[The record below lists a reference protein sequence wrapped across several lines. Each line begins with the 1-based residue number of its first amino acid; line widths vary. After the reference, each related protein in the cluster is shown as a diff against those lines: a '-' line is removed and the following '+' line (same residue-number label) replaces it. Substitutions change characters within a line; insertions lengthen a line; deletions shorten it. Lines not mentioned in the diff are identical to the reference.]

1 MRPITIEMSAFGSY
15 AGKTVVDFAG
25 VRQGLFLITG
35 DTGAGKTTV
44 FDAIVYALYG
54 QTSGGNREG
63 NMMRSQ
69 YASEDVETYV
79 RLVFDYHGEQYE
91 VRRNPEYM
99 REGKRKAADGSVR
112 LVKES
117 AKVEL
122 TMPDGSAFP
131 GRKRE
136 TEQKITE
143 IMGMDAGQFTQM
155 AMIAQGDFLKL
166 LLADSKDRKK
176 IFSRIFHTKIYAQMQ
191 ELLRQRA
198 LKMQQDMQESRRNLQ
213 MEMERVKEES
223 LTELVEKELL
233 NHWKLLKGQEFPA
246 QDETLQ
252 VLKEIIST
260 EQEKKQSYT
269 KLAAEER
276 KAVERLN
283 SEVKNA
289 KFLLALF
296 DDCEK
301 AKKKSEELEAG
312 KVLYQEEKKQTEH
325 IRAAMNVSP
334 FFENVENGGKR
345 LLKIRQTIDVLKNEL
360 ETGTES
366 ISEKTEAARSAM
378 ECQKKE
384 EPVLS
389 GEIAKLTD
397 ALSQYERLDILRQK
411 LEETETGIHK
421 SEERKE
427 KAEAAHT
434 ELKKWI
440 ENTEKA
446 EKSIA
451 GWEENGRLIKQLKEQ
466 KEEEETW
473 VMNLREQIPKLDTQK
488 KICEKLQKEMECAV
502 KNYRSAFEDY
512 EQKYSLFFEE
522 QAGILAAGLEVG
534 RPCPVCGS
542 TEHPHPK
549 QLSLHAV
556 SEQEVESA
564 KKMRDKAEKVRDQ
577 AADLYRDRWNAFES
591 SRSVFSNECRKLL
604 GENDFLKTA
613 TFDLVETEK
622 MLKEKLAVVREER
635 KKLKQNEEQNKEQL
649 AHAKALVEK
658 LPAKQEE
665 LEKQNRELKKT
676 EKEKAALELERQS
689 LKAEYETRKDALPWE
704 SGEAAKEELKKKTGR
719 KNRLQEETDRTEK
732 ILQEEIANQKQ
743 REGKLESE
751 LKNEKEQKVQ
761 CLGNE
766 QSYREA
772 LKKYNLTEEQFSKY
786 CTQIERIPGL
796 ERQLREYEKQVSENT
811 GVLKSLR
818 ERLEGKERPDISR
831 LLEEL
836 ESRRQEEEKLTKE
849 QILITNL
856 VQSHGETK
864 KRLEQ
869 FFEKIGEQQKQYE
882 WISNLSRTANGTL
895 TGNVKMDF
903 ETYVQR
909 QYFKQIIQA
918 ANRRL
923 IKMTDGSFILQCK
936 DLAHMGSQG
945 QAGLDLDVY
954 SMVND
959 AVRDVR
965 TLSGG
970 ESFMAALS
978 MALGLADTIQSSVG
992 GIRLDTMF
1000 IDEGFGSLDDSTR
1013 EQAVRVLVELAG
1025 ENRLVGIISHVNELK
1040 EQIDTKLV
1048 VKKTTKGSRIDWA

>member
-1 MRPITIEMSAFGSY
+1 M
-15 AGKTVVDFAG
+15 
-25 VRQGLFLITG
+25 
-35 DTGAGKTTV
+35 
-44 FDAIVYALYG
+44 
-54 QTSGGNREG
+54 
-63 NMMRSQ
+63 
-69 YASEDVETYV
+69 
-79 RLVFDYHGEQYE
+79 
-91 VRRNPEYM
+91 
-99 REGKRKAADGSVR
+99 
-112 LVKES
+112 
-117 AKVEL
+117 
-122 TMPDGSAFP
+122 
-131 GRKRE
+131 
-136 TEQKITE
+136 
-143 IMGMDAGQFTQM
+143 
-155 AMIAQGDFLKL
+155 
-166 LLADSKDRKK
+166 
-176 IFSRIFHTKIYAQMQ
+176 
-191 ELLRQRA
+191 
-198 LKMQQDMQESRRNLQ
+198 
-213 MEMERVKEES
+213 
-223 LTELVEKELL
+223 
-233 NHWKLLKGQEFPA
+233 
-246 QDETLQ
+246 
-252 VLKEIIST
+252 
-260 EQEKKQSYT
+260 
-269 KLAAEER
+269 
-276 KAVERLN
+276 
-283 SEVKNA
+283 
-289 KFLLALF
+289 
-296 DDCEK
+296 
-301 AKKKSEELEAG
+301 
-312 KVLYQEEKKQTEH
+312 
-325 IRAAMNVSP
+325 
-334 FFENVENGGKR
+334 
-345 LLKIRQTIDVLKNEL
+345 
-360 ETGTES
+360 
-366 ISEKTEAARSAM
+366 
-378 ECQKKE
+378 
-384 EPVLS
+384 
-389 GEIAKLTD
+389 
-397 ALSQYERLDILRQK
+397 
-411 LEETETGIHK
+411 
-421 SEERKE
+421 
-427 KAEAAHT
+427 
-434 ELKKWI
+434 
-440 ENTEKA
+440 
-446 EKSIA
+446 
-451 GWEENGRLIKQLKEQ
+451 
-466 KEEEETW
+466 
-473 VMNLREQIPKLDTQK
+473 
-488 KICEKLQKEMECAV
+488 

-577 AADLYRDRWNAFES
+577 AADLYRERWNAFES
-591 SRSVFSNECRKLL
+591 SRSVFSNECKKLL

-613 TFDLVETEK
+613 TFDLLETEK

-649 AHAKALVEK
+649 AHVKALVEK

-665 LEKQNRELKKT
+665 LEKQNRELVKT
-676 EKEKAALELERQS
+676 EKEKATLELERQS
-689 LKAEYETRKDALPWE
+689 LKAEYETRKDVLPWE
-704 SGEAAKEELKKKTGR
+704 SGETAKEELKKKTDR
-719 KNRLQEETDRTEK
+719 KNRLQEEADRTEK
-732 ILQEEIANQKQ
+732 MLLEEIANQKQ

-751 LKNEKEQKVQ
+751 LQNEKEQKVQ

-772 LKKYNLTEEQFSKY
+772 LEKYSLTEEQFSEF
-786 CTQIERIPGL
+786 CTQIERLPGL
-796 ERQLREYEKQVSENT
+796 ENKLREYEKQVSENT

-818 ERLEGKERPDISR
+818 ERLEGEERPDISE
-831 LLEEL
+831 LLKKL
-836 ESRRQEEEKLTKE
+836 ESRRSEEEKLTKE

-856 VQSHGETK
+856 VQSHEETK
-864 KRLEQ
+864 KRLEH
-869 FFEKIGEQQKQYE
+869 FFEKIGEQQKKYE
-882 WISNLSRTANGTL
+882 WISNLSKTANGTL

>member
-122 TMPDGSAFP
+122 TMPDGSVFP

-223 LTELVEKELL
+223 LTELAEKEIL

-246 QDETLQ
+246 RDETLQ
-252 VLKEIIST
+252 VLKEIISA
-260 EQEKKQSYT
+260 EQEKEQNYT

-283 SEVKNA
+283 SEVKSA
-289 KFLLALF
+289 KFLLTLF

-301 AKKKSEELEAG
+301 AEKKSEELEAG
-312 KVLYQEEKKQTEH
+312 KVLYQEEKEQTEQ
-325 IRAAMNVSP
+325 IRAAANVRP
-334 FFENVENGGKR
+334 VFENVENGKKR
-345 LLKIRQTIDVLKNEL
+345 LLKIRQTIEVLKKEL
-360 ETGTES
+360 ETGKES
-366 ISEKTEAARSAM
+366 VSEKTEAARSAM

-411 LEETETGIHK
+411 LEETEAGIHK

-488 KICEKLQKEMECAV
+488 KICEKMQKEMECAV

-577 AADLYRDRWNAFES
+577 AADLYRERWNAFES
-591 SRSVFSNECRKLL
+591 SRSVFSNECKKLL

-613 TFDLVETEK
+613 TFDLVEMEK

-658 LPAKQEE
+658 LPAKREE
-665 LEKQNRELKKT
+665 LEKQNRELEKT

-796 ERQLREYEKQVSENT
+796 ENKLREYEKQVSENT

-869 FFEKIGEQQKQYE
+869 FFDKIGEQQKQYE

-936 DLAHMGSQG
+936 DLTHMGSQG

-1000 IDEGFGSLDDSTR
+1000 IDEGFGSLDDRTR